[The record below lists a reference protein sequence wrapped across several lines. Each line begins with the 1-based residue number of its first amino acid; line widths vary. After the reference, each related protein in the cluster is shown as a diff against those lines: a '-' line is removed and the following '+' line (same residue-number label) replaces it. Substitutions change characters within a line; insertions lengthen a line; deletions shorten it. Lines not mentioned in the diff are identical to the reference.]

1 VVDAASA
8 RSEVG
13 VASLAED
20 DASPDIDA
28 LLNAHFAFIWRVFR
42 RFGLESADA
51 DDATQRVFMIAST
64 KLEHIEAGRE
74 RAFLYGI
81 AVRVRS
87 HALRA
92 HRRRREVLVDV
103 IEASPAPGPAPDVQI
118 ELAEARLLL
127 DELLGKLP
135 DKLRRVL
142 VLAEIE
148 GLDVAAI
155 AECEGVPVG
164 TAASRLRLGRERFRA
179 LLAKKSSHNPFGHQA

>member
-1 VVDAASA
+1 MVDAASA
-8 RSEVG
+8 CSEVA
-13 VASLAED
+13 VESLAD
-20 DASPDIDA
+20 DGASADIDA

-42 RFGLESADA
+42 RFGLGSADA
-51 DDATQRVFMIAST
+51 DDATQQVFMIAST
-64 KLEHIEAGRE
+64 KLDRIEPRRE

-87 HALRA
+87 HARRA
-92 HRRRREVLVDV
+92 ERRRREVLVDV
-103 IEASPAPGPAPDVQI
+103 VEAPAAPGPAPDAQV

-127 DELLGKLP
+127 DELLAKLP

-142 VLAEIE
+142 VLADIE
-148 GLDVAAI
+148 GLEVAAI

-179 LLAKKSSHNPFGHQA
+179 LLAKKTLQNSSGGRP